1 MSEISKTAKSR
12 VADTVKNST
21 DIVNDTKERLSSA
34 GGDAA
39 DALRDLILEYPIH
52 SVFIA
57 LGVGYVFGRRRSR
70 RR

>member
-1 MSEISKTAKSR
+1 MSEISKTARSRIADRVKS
-12 VADTVKNST
+12 ST